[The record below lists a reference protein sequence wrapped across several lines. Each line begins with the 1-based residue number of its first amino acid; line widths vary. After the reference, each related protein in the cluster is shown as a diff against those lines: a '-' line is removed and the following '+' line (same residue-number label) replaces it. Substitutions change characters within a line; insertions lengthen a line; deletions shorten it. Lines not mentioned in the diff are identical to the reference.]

1 MAAHTLRITLAR
13 STIGCKPQHRKTVE
27 ALGLRKIG
35 ATVEK
40 TASPAIIG
48 MVRAVSF
55 LLTVEEIQ

>member
-27 ALGLRKIG
+27 ALGLRRIG
-35 ATVEK
+35 QAVEK
-40 TASPAIIG
+40 TASPAIVG